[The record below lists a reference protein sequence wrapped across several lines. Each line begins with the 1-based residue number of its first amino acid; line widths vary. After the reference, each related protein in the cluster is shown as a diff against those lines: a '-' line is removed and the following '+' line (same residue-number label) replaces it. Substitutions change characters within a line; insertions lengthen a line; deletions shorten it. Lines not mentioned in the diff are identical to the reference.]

1 MGMGVFLVN
10 RWSFFLMI
18 DISDTRWVAEWIPD
32 LEERKKQFEVS
43 LDDPLEDDLI
53 ELFLEEL
60 LTLIFDLQDGV
71 LMMDADAIRKAA
83 HSIKGMAGTMG
94 LAEISVLVYEV
105 ELLMKEEKLK
115 KAKPMIDAL
124 ADWRDSF
131 GVLDD

>member
-1 MGMGVFLVN
+1 
-10 RWSFFLMI
+10 MI
-18 DISDTRWVAEWIPD
+18 DISDTSWVVEWIPD
-32 LEERKKQFEVS
+32 LEERKKQFDIS

-60 LTLIFDLQDGV
+60 LTLIFDLQDGI
-71 LMMDADAIRKAA
+71 LMMDSDAIREAA

-94 LAEISVLVYEV
+94 LSDISVLAREIEILVGDDN
-105 ELLMKEEKLK
+105 LK

-131 GVLDD
+131 GVSDE

>member
-1 MGMGVFLVN
+1 
-10 RWSFFLMI
+10 MI
-18 DISDTRWVAEWIPD
+18 DISDTSWVVEWIPD
-32 LEERKKQFEVS
+32 LEERKKQYDIS

-60 LTLIFDLQDGV
+60 LTLIFDLQDGI
-71 LMMDADAIRKAA
+71 LMMDPDAICKAA

-94 LAEISVLVYEV
+94 LADISVLAHEIEV
-105 ELLMKEEKLK
+105 LVLDEKLK

>member
-1 MGMGVFLVN
+1 
-10 RWSFFLMI
+10 MI

-105 ELLMKEEKLK
+105 EILMKEEKLK